1 MRQFI
6 VAFREEE
13 DVMKIS
19 DVYPD
24 LEVADAG
31 FRTIEA
37 NEEAFA
43 RAMNQ
48 LHCDMAN
55 GLVALEGIKCRF
67 DHGFAPVLC
76 DRAQNEQRKR
86 LEKIRLGKMPGA
98 RVKCE
103 DLEANRKV
111 ELQALE
117 AEAARFERE
126 RKEKEEGLIRE
137 LGGDISRG
145 FPRTFNEYLRTRRL
159 RMGDGTEVS
168 ASEGRDAARA
178 AEGLRAYPL
187 LFKAVAGE
195 GPRFSMIGKLSCLKA
210 LVEADV
216 RERGRTAEALALDEA
231 YGEELR
237 WLVSRSDQKA
247 LATHAGRKVVP
258 RGQMETRHE
267 VTPRAA
273 SWVRTRN
280 LYEGLQ
286 GEIKLRGLILVSADE
301 RRWLEAEPSRTTRF
315 KAILGEVLVAHGF
328 VPQGGPKAA
337 DELLGQEEVAA
348 DFAREVDRYF
358 KSVGGRNEMM
368 DEEVMDGD

>member
-1 MRQFI
+1 MEVEGRKPGRKAIVRQFK
-6 VAFREEE
+6 VAFRGEEE
-13 DVMKIS
+13 VMKIS

-24 LEVADAG
+24 LEVEDAG

-43 RAMNQ
+43 QAMNQ

-76 DRAQNEQRKR
+76 DRAQNEQRRR
-86 LEKIRLGKMPGA
+86 LEKIRLGKMHGA

-137 LGGDISRG
+137 LGGYIREAFLGPSMSTYGRG
-145 FPRTFNEYLRTRRL
+145 ASGWATGPCL
-159 RMGDGTEVS
+159 

-187 LFKAVAGE
+187 LFKAVAGKDRIQHDRQVGVPE
-195 GPRFSMIGKLSCLKA
+195 S
-210 LVEADV
+210 
-216 RERGRTAEALALDEA
+216 
-231 YGEELR
+231 
-237 WLVSRSDQKA
+237 
-247 LATHAGRKVVP
+247 AGR
-258 RGQMETRHE
+258 GGCEGTR
-267 VTPRAA
+267 
-273 SWVRTRN
+273 
-280 LYEGLQ
+280 
-286 GEIKLRGLILVSADE
+286 
-301 RRWLEAEPSRTTRF
+301 
-315 KAILGEVLVAHGF
+315 
-328 VPQGGPKAA
+328 
-337 DELLGQEEVAA
+337 
-348 DFAREVDRYF
+348 
-358 KSVGGRNEMM
+358 
-368 DEEVMDGD
+368 